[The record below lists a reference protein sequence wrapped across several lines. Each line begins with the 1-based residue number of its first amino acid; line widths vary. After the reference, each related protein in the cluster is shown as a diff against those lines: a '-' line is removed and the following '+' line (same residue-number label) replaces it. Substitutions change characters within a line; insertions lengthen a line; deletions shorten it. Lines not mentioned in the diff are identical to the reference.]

1 MLWSATEWA
10 ASAEGAGGAVG
21 AGTGGAIGAV
31 EFAPL
36 VGGSCPPS
44 RLIIS
49 GVEVLLQTDSNS
61 PSMAQDNF
69 QISFQKNS
77 QIRQS

>member
-1 MLWSATEWA
+1 MLWGATMGA
-10 ASAEGAGGAVG
+10 ASAGGAGGAVG
-21 AGTGGAIGAV
+21 AGTGGVIGAV

-49 GVEVLLQTDSNS
+49 GVEVWPLSLLARLLTAVSTFS
-61 PSMAQDNF
+61 ALSS
-69 QISFQKNS
+69 SF
-77 QIRQS
+77 

>member
-1 MLWSATEWA
+1 MLWGATMGA
-10 ASAEGAGGAVG
+10 ASAGGAGGAVG
-21 AGTGGAIGAV
+21 AGTGGVIGAV

-49 GVEVLLQTDSNS
+49 GVEVWPPIASCKVTDRSL
-61 PSMAQDNF
+61 DLF
-69 QISFQKNS
+69 GFVL
-77 QIRQS
+77 